1 MFYDK
6 KIKYL
11 DYYERGERIKG
22 CGFAKI
28 EARDEELRIELTV
41 SGLHPTDSF
50 AREVMLC
57 SDRQE
62 KQLTQL
68 EMYQGRGELKRIYHS
83 RSDIGGT
90 GIPYWELCGIC
101 IHLGGDREISC
112 RWQKSENKP
121 AEMFLRKAADQS
133 LHAAAIPAAVPMPG
147 QGGSPGTT
155 AEDSPVKLIWPGRE
169 DRQLR
174 QEREGGQEKQLR
186 QEREGTQDRQLSQ
199 EREGA
204 QERQLRQE
212 WEGARRGEKQE
223 TIWEEA
229 AERGGRERQTGSQ
242 RTSRGEPVRQEE
254 ARRERE
260 RLESAWRES
269 AAGDAENSAARRRE
283 PAEREYMER
292 KAAEREPIGRKAA
305 GRETI
310 ERQPAEREFIVR
322 EPVNRESSAGKPA
335 REERRHPRMLDDKW
349 MQLCAI
355 YPHVQPFRDERD
367 YLSIKPADFLL
378 FPTEAYRQVNNSFLL
393 HGYYNYKHLLLSRME
408 RKGEII
414 YYIGVPGNY
423 YEKEKQVALMFGFES
438 FECAE
443 EPAEDGDFGYYMM
456 RMEL

>member
-41 SGLHPTDSF
+41 SGLYPTDSF

-57 SDRQE
+57 SEKQE

-68 EMYQGRGELKRIYHS
+68 ELYQGRGELKRIYHS

-90 GIPYWELCGIC
+90 GIPYWEMCGIC
-101 IHLGGDREISC
+101 IHLGREREISC

-121 AEMFLRKAADQS
+121 AELLFKRGAERS
-133 LHAAAIPAAVPMPG
+133 LHAAAVPMAE
-147 QGGSPGTT
+147 QSGSVRT
-155 AEDSPVKLIWPGRE
+155 ASESLSAKLTWN
-169 DRQLR
+169 
-174 QEREGGQEKQLR
+174 
-186 QEREGTQDRQLSQ
+186 
-199 EREGA
+199 
-204 QERQLRQE
+204 
-212 WEGARRGEKQE
+212 
-223 TIWEEA
+223 
-229 AERGGRERQTGSQ
+229 
-242 RTSRGEPVRQEE
+242 
-254 ARRERE
+254 ERE
-260 RLESAWRES
+260 RVQEDDR
-269 AAGDAENSAARRRE
+269 AAGRDAGRLGTVRRE
-283 PAEREYMER
+283 AAGEEMEKERLAEQETVRREAAGEATGKERAIEQTTGRRGNAERETAGGE
-292 KAAEREPIGRKAA
+292 AESPGRIRREN
-305 GRETI
+305 T
-310 ERQPAEREFIVR
+310 VR
-322 EPVNRESSAGKPA
+322 EPA

-367 YLSIKPADFLL
+367 YLSIKPVDFLL
-378 FPTEAYRQVNNSFLL
+378 FPANAYRQVNNSFLL
-393 HGYYNYKHLLLSRME
+393 HGYYNYKHLLLSRVE
-408 RKGEII
+408 RKGEIL

>member
-41 SGLHPTDSF
+41 SGLYPTDSF

-57 SDRQE
+57 SEKQE

-68 EMYQGRGELKRIYHS
+68 ELYQGRGELKRIYHS

-90 GIPYWELCGIC
+90 GIPYWEMCGIC
-101 IHLGGDREISC
+101 IHLGREREISC

-121 AEMFLRKAADQS
+121 AELLFKRGAERS
-133 LHAAAIPAAVPMPG
+133 LHAAAVPMAE
-147 QGGSPGTT
+147 QSGSVRT
-155 AEDSPVKLIWPGRE
+155 ASESLSAKLTWN
-169 DRQLR
+169 
-174 QEREGGQEKQLR
+174 
-186 QEREGTQDRQLSQ
+186 
-199 EREGA
+199 
-204 QERQLRQE
+204 
-212 WEGARRGEKQE
+212 
-223 TIWEEA
+223 
-229 AERGGRERQTGSQ
+229 
-242 RTSRGEPVRQEE
+242 
-254 ARRERE
+254 ERE
-260 RLESAWRES
+260 RVQEDDR
-269 AAGDAENSAARRRE
+269 
-283 PAEREYMER
+283 
-292 KAAEREPIGRKAA
+292 AA
-305 GRETI
+305 GREAGRLGTARREAAGEEREKERLAEQGTVRREAAGEEMEKERLAEQRAVRREAAGEEREKERLAEQRAVRREAAGEEMEKERAI
-310 ERQPAEREFIVR
+310 EQIIGRRGNAERETAGGEAESPGRIRRENTVR
-322 EPVNRESSAGKPA
+322 EPA

-367 YLSIKPADFLL
+367 YLSIKPVDFLL
-378 FPTEAYRQVNNSFLL
+378 FPANAYRQVNNSFLL
-393 HGYYNYKHLLLSRME
+393 HGYYNYKHLLLSRVE
-408 RKGEII
+408 RKGEIL